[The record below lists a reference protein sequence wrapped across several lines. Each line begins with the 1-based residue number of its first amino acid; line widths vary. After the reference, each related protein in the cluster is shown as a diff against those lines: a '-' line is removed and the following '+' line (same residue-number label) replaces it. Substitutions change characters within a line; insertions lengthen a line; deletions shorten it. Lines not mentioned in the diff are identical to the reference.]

1 MKNLK
6 NSKLFSI
13 SILCLLQIII
23 KVNAQLSPSYRK
35 LHSAVL
41 VEKKLYIFGG
51 FNSPN
56 LAPENEVN
64 YNKSPDDR
72 FFYLDVSISFDTSN
86 LPWRSVSNN
95 VDNLPLGSLSSV
107 ATGGVAASIGG
118 VNNDMIFFFNNERDN
133 ATKSDP
139 PVHSYNSPNNVW
151 NTQIFSGN
159 NPIGRNQMRIV
170 TDYNGKVYLLTG
182 FDFTIQGVTRSSGL
196 FVCDTINLDCVIK
209 DAPFPR
215 LGYGATLLPNGMII
229 YIGGGD
235 RNYVPIRDGFRL
247 IYLYD
252 PANVEWIPKVTTGK
266 KLSDDVGFTTV
277 LGLNGDRIILYG
289 GNNNNDDNNLYVL
302 NLTNYE
308 WFVPKV
314 RGKGPQYKRGEH
326 CANVI
331 GKYMV
336 ITFGSNGVLD
346 AKYKEDGESDV
357 LLLDISDDSEYVW
370 TTSFDP
376 TPLKINSTPSN
387 SLSLKPATNNTSIIV
402 GLTIGLILFICI
414 LSGITI
420 FYIRYKNSNKAIP
433 TPGNVVKDG
442 DIITIPSDYELS
454 HGKYRI

>member
-209 DAPFPR
+209 DAPFSR

-289 GNNNNDDNNLYVL
+289 
-302 NLTNYE
+302 
-308 WFVPKV
+308 V

-433 TPGNVVKDG
+433 TPEFEIRVSFKSAF
-442 DIITIPSDYELS
+442 IL
-454 HGKYRI
+454 